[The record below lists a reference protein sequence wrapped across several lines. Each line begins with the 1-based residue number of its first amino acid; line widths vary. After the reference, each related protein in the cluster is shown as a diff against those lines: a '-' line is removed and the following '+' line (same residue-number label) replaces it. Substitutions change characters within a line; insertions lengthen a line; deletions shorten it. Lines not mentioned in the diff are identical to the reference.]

1 MSEGI
6 RRETPLVQFLIEE
19 LSESPSPDA
28 GVRMFE
34 RQFLGH
40 IDLRGDPQ
48 DQAFLRAVEG
58 VLGCGLPLEP
68 NTVGRSERMVALW
81 LGPNE
86 WLLLT
91 PPDHEGETIRLLRDA
106 LGDIFS
112 AVNDL
117 SGGQTVINL
126 QGIHARDVLSK
137 GCTLDL
143 HPRVFGPG
151 CCAQTHISK
160 TNATIWFNLADRD
173 PATHLRRSELLREG
187 RTPSQVTET
196 LLQLDSSPSFDIIVR
211 RSFGD
216 YLARWIKDA
225 SQEYG
230 LAVIPQPTD

>member
-6 RRETPLVQFLIEE
+6 RGETPLVQFLIEE

-40 IDLRGDPQ
+40 VDLRGDPE
-48 DQAFLRAVEG
+48 DQAFLGAVEG
-58 VLGCGLPLEP
+58 VLGFGLPLEP
-68 NTVGRSERMVALW
+68 NTVARSERLAALW

-91 PPDHEGETIRLLRDA
+91 PPGHEGETIRVLRDA
-106 LGDIFS
+106 LEDIFS
-112 AVNDL
+112 AVIDL

-151 CCAQTHISK
+151 RCAQTHLGK
-160 TNATIWFNLADRD
+160 TNATI
-173 PATHLRRSELLREG
+173 
-187 RTPSQVTET
+187 
-196 LLQLDSSPSFDIIVR
+196 LQLDSSPSFDIIVR

-216 YLARWIKDA
+216 YLARWIKDMA
-225 SQEYG
+225 QEYG